1 MIIATK
7 CRSAFLGL
15 ALLTLCRGQ
24 SVLSTVAGTG
34 TTGFSGDGGAATDA
48 MLSSPIG
55 GLAVDRAGNVY
66 IADVGNHRV
75 RKVNAAGTISTY
87 AGTGTPG
94 TVGDGGPA
102 ISAQLYAVLSTSW
115 PVQGMAVDTAGNL
128 YITDEVNHR
137 VRKVT
142 PDGIIST
149 FAGGGLFSLLGDGGP
164 AAKSGLPAPTSVAVD
179 SAGNV
184 YIVDGLRIRKV
195 NTAGIITTVAGNGTP
210 SYSGDGGPATGAA
223 MEPESMAVDSAG
235 NLYIADFVN
244 GCIRKVNTAGI
255 ITTIAGI
262 KTNGLPSSG
271 DGGPA
276 TKAVLQNAHG
286 VAVDNAGNIFVID
299 SPFVRKIDT
308 SGIITTVGA
317 PYGKGPDG
325 NDVPLNMLTG
335 GAALTFD
342 PAGNLYL
349 AEYAYVQKL
358 AAAAPAAPVISADG
372 VVNGASYQ
380 PGVVPNSW
388 VTILGTNLASKADDW
403 TNFIVDGQFP
413 TSVDG
418 VSVTIGGKPAYI
430 DFISPGQINLLA
442 PDVGFGPLPLTVTT
456 PGGTSSTFT
465 VTSNQYGP
473 AFFEWPNHQP
483 VATRQDFSY
492 AVKNGTFSGVTTVPA
507 KPGDVIILWATGFGP
522 TNPIAP
528 FGEPLP
534 SDTTYSTTTLP
545 NVTIDNV
552 SAKVYGAALA
562 PGFGG
567 LYQIA
572 IQVPASIPDGDWPI
586 EATIGGVASPTGT
599 VFSVHQ

>member
-1 MIIATK
+1 MTLGW
-7 CRSAFLGL
+7 RSAFLGL

-24 SVLSTVAGTG
+24 SVLSTVTGNGTA
-34 TTGFSGDGGAATDA
+34 GFSGDGGPATDA

-55 GLAVDRAGNVY
+55 GLAADRAGNLY

-87 AGTGTPG
+87 AGNGTPG
-94 TVGDGGPA
+94 TAGDGGPA
-102 ISAQLYAVLSTSW
+102 ISAPLYAVLSTSW
-115 PVQGMAVDTAGNL
+115 AVQGIAADAAGNL

-142 PDGIIST
+142 PGGIIST

-164 AAKSGLPAPTSVAVD
+164 AAKSGLPSPTSVAVD
-179 SAGNV
+179 AAGNV

-195 NTAGIITTVAGNGTP
+195 NTAGIITTVAGNGIP
-210 SYSGDGGPATGAA
+210 SYTGDGGPATSAA
-223 MEPESMAVDSAG
+223 MEPESVAVDSAG

-244 GCIRKVNTAGI
+244 GVIRKVNTAGI
-255 ITTIAGI
+255 INTIAGV
-262 KTNGLPSSG
+262 KNSGLPSSG

-276 TKAVLQNAHG
+276 TQAVLQNAHG

-299 SPFVRKIDT
+299 SPYVRKIDT
-308 SGIITTVGA
+308 SGIITTVGG

-325 NDVPLNMLTG
+325 NDVPLNMLAG

-342 PAGNLYL
+342 PSGNLYL

-358 AAAAPAAPVISADG
+358 GAAAPAAPVISANG
-372 VVNGASYQ
+372 VVNGASFQ

-388 VTILGTNLASKADDW
+388 VTILGTNLASKTDDW
-403 TNFIVDGQFP
+403 TNFIADGQFP

-442 PDVGFGPLPLTVTT
+442 PDVAFGPLDMTVTT
-456 PGGTSSTFT
+456 PGGTSATFT

-473 AFFEWPNHQP
+473 GFFEWPDRQP

-492 AVKNGTFSGVTTVPA
+492 AVKNGTFQGLTTVAA
-507 KPGDVIILWATGFGP
+507 KPGDVIILWGTGFGP
-522 TNPIAP
+522 TDPVAP
-528 FGEPLP
+528 DGAPVP
-534 SDTTYSTTTLP
+534 SNATFSTTALP
-545 NVTIDNV
+545 TVTIDNV
-552 SAKVYGAALA
+552 QAKVYGAALA

-572 IQVPASIPDGDWPI
+572 IQVPASLGSGDWPVQ
-586 EATIGGVASPTGT
+586 ATIGGVPSPSGVLLT
-599 VFSVHQ
+599 VQP

>member
-1 MIIATK
+1 MTLAR
-7 CRSAFLGL
+7 RSAFLGL
-15 ALLTLCRGQ
+15 AFLTLCRGQ
-24 SVLSTVAGTG
+24 SVLTTVAGTG
-34 TTGFSGDGGAATDA
+34 TTGFSGDGGPGIDA

-66 IADVGNHRV
+66 IADVGNYRV

-87 AGTGTPG
+87 AGNGAPG
-94 TVGDGGPA
+94 TAGDGGQA
-102 ISAQLYAVLSTSW
+102 LSAELYGVLSTSW
-115 PVQGMAVDTAGNL
+115 AVQGMAVDGAGNL
-128 YITDEVNHR
+128 YITDTVNHL

-149 FAGGGLFSLLGDGGP
+149 FAGGGLYSLLGDGGP
-164 AAKSGLPAPTSVAVD
+164 AAKSGLPLPTSVAVD
-179 SAGNV
+179 AAGNV

-195 NTAGIITTVAGNGTP
+195 NTEGIITTVAGNGIP
-210 SYSGDGGPATGAA
+210 SYSGDGGPAINAA
-223 MEPESMAVDSAG
+223 MEPESVAVDSAG

-255 ITTIAGI
+255 INTIAGV
-262 KTNGLPSSG
+262 KNNGLPSSG

-276 TKAVLQNAHG
+276 TQAVLANAHG
-286 VAVDNAGNIFVID
+286 VAVDIAGNVFVID
-299 SPFVRKIDT
+299 SPYVREIDT
-308 SGIITTVGA
+308 SGIITTVGS
-317 PYGKGPDG
+317 PYGKGPED

-358 AAAAPAAPVISADG
+358 GAAAPAAPVISANG
-372 VVNGASYQ
+372 VVNGASFQ

-388 VTILGTNLASKADDW
+388 VTILGTNLASKTDDW

-418 VSVTIGGKPAYI
+418 VSVTIGGKAAYI
-430 DFISPGQINLLA
+430 NFISPGQINLLA
-442 PDVGFGPLPLTVTT
+442 PDVGFGPLDMTVTT
-456 PGGTSSTFT
+456 AGGTSATFT
-465 VTSNQYGP
+465 VTSSQYGP
-473 AFFEWPNHQP
+473 AFFQWPNNQP

-492 AVKNGTFSGVTTVPA
+492 AAKNGTFAGTTTVPA
-507 KPGDVIILWATGFGP
+507 KPGDVIILWGTGFGP

-528 FGEPLP
+528 DGAPVP
-534 SDTTYSTTTLP
+534 SDATYSTTTLP
-545 NVTIDNV
+545 SVTIDNV

-572 IQVPASIPDGDWPI
+572 IQVPASIPNGDWPI
-586 EATIGGVASPTGT
+586 QAGIGGVQSPSG
-599 VFSVHQ
+599 VVLSVQQ

>member
-1 MIIATK
+1 MTLAW
-7 CRSAFLGL
+7 RSAFLGL
-15 ALLTLCRGQ
+15 AFLTICRGQ
-24 SVLSTVAGTG
+24 SGLSTVAGDG
-34 TTGFSGDGGAATDA
+34 TTGFSGDGGPATDA

-55 GLAVDRAGNVY
+55 GLAADRAGNVY
-66 IADVGNHRV
+66 IADVGNYRV

-87 AGTGTPG
+87 AGNGTPG
-94 TVGDGGPA
+94 TAGDGGPA
-102 ISAQLYAVLSTSW
+102 ISAKLYNVLSTSW
-115 PVQGMAVDTAGNL
+115 AVQGMAADAAGNL
-128 YITDEVNHR
+128 YIADTVNLR

-142 PDGIIST
+142 RAGVIST
-149 FAGGGLFSLLGDGGP
+149 FAGGGLLNGDGGP
-164 AAKSGLPAPTSVAVD
+164 AAKAELFNPTSVAVD
-179 SAGNV
+179 AAGNV
-184 YIVDGLRIRKV
+184 YIVDATRIRMV
-195 NTAGIITTVAGNGTP
+195 NTAGIITTVAGNGTA

-223 MEPESMAVDSAG
+223 MESESMAVDSAG

-255 ITTIAGI
+255 INTIAGVT
-262 KTNGLPSSG
+262 TNGLPSSG

-299 SPFVRKIDT
+299 SPYVRKIDT
-308 SGIITTVGA
+308 SGIITTVGG

-325 NDVPLNMLTG
+325 NDVPLNMLAG

-342 PAGNLYL
+342 PAGDLYL

-358 AAAAPAAPVISADG
+358 AAAAPAAPVISANG
-372 VVNGASYQ
+372 AVNGASFQ
-380 PGVVPNSW
+380 PGIVPNSW
-388 VTILGTNLASKADDW
+388 VTILGTNLASKTDDW

-418 VSVTIGGKPAYI
+418 VSVTIGGKAAYI

-442 PDVGFGPLPLTVTT
+442 PDVGFGPLNLTVTT
-456 PGGTSSTFT
+456 SGGTSATFT

-473 AFFEWPNHQP
+473 AFFQWPNNQP

-492 AVKNGTFSGVTTVPA
+492 AAKNGTFAGTTTVPA
-507 KPGDVIILWATGFGP
+507 KPGDVIILWGTGFGP

-528 FGEPLP
+528 AGAPVP
-534 SDTTYSTTTLP
+534 SDATYSTTTLP
-545 NVTIDNV
+545 TITIDNV

-567 LYQIA
+567 LYQVA
-572 IQVPASIPDGDWPI
+572 IQVPLSLADGSWPI
-586 EATIGGVASPTGT
+586 QASSGGVASPEGVVLT
-599 VFSVHQ
+599 VQQ